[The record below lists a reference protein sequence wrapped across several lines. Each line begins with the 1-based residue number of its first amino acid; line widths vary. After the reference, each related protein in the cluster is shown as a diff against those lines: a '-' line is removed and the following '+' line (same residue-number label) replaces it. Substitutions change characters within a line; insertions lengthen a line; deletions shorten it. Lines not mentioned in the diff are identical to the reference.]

1 MTQGNRI
8 YNHRDGRVVLNIR
21 CDQWRKESR
30 CDLSHVIMHER
41 AGEMDLQM
49 RFISVRQREME
60 TARHLRQNLFERKR
74 ATEGERRG
82 MNDGQQVSRPRL
94 RSQLGEKRR

>member
-1 MTQGNRI
+1 M
-8 YNHRDGRVVLNIR
+8 
-21 CDQWRKESR
+21 
-30 CDLSHVIMHER
+30 IMHER

-60 TARHLRQNLFERKR
+60 TARQLRQNLFERER

-82 MNDGQQVSRPRL
+82 MDDGQQVSRPRL